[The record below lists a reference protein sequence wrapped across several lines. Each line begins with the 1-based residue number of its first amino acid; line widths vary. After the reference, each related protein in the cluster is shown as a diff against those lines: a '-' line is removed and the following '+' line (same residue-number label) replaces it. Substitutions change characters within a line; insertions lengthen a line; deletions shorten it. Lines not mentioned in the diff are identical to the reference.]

1 MVRLFV
7 IYFKLFPGNELRIV
21 LLNRNLGM
29 FLARRRNR
37 GPVMKA
43 LSSNHSQDE
52 SLARYFEEISQTPLL
67 TFEDELELSRRVE
80 AGDELA
86 RKRLI
91 QANLRLVVKI
101 AKAYSRYGT
110 AFLDLIQE
118 GNLGLINAAGKFD
131 YRKNVRFS
139 TYASWWIKQSIVRAL
154 VNKNRM
160 IRLPHRKEESLRK
173 MTSLLAEAS
182 ILKQAPTLEQLCE
195 SLRLGK
201 DEVLALLELAGTVTS
216 LDKEIGEDSV
226 SLIDLVE
233 DRSYQPE
240 NECFVREFQIET
252 QRLHDSLQERERDDL
267 LHRFA
272 FIGDKKR
279 TLKTI
284 GEQMGLSA
292 ETVRQMELRALE
304 KLRQQKDDLLEYM
317 YG

>member
-1 MVRLFV
+1 
-7 IYFKLFPGNELRIV
+7 
-21 LLNRNLGM
+21 
-29 FLARRRNR
+29 
-37 GPVMKA
+37 MKP
-43 LSSNHSQDE
+43 LSSQHSQDE
-52 SLARYFEEISQTPLL
+52 SLARYFEEIARTPLL
-67 TFEDELELSRRVE
+67 TFEQELDLSRRVQDGEE
-80 AGDELA
+80 AA
-86 RKRLI
+86 RKKLI

-160 IRLPHRKEESLRK
+160 IRLPHRKEESLRRL
-173 MTSLLAEAS
+173 TAYLAEFAAT
-182 ILKQAPTLEQLCE
+182 QQTPTVDQL
-195 SLRLGK
+195 SVYLRLERE
-201 DEVLALLELAGTVTS
+201 EVLSLLELAGAVTS
-216 LDKEIGEDSV
+216 LDKEVGEDSI

-240 NECFVREFQIET
+240 NECFVREFEVDT
-252 QRLHDSLQERERDDL
+252 QRLLDTLQEREKDVL

-272 FIGDKKR
+272 FSGEKKR

-292 ETVRQMELRALE
+292 ETVRQMEIRALE
-304 KLRQQKDDLLEYM
+304 KLRLQKDDLREYM

>member
-1 MVRLFV
+1 L
-7 IYFKLFPGNELRIV
+7 
-21 LLNRNLGM
+21 
-29 FLARRRNR
+29 
-37 GPVMKA
+37 MKP
-43 LSSNHSQDE
+43 LSSHHSQDE
-52 SLARYFEEISQTPLL
+52 SLARYFEEISRTPLL
-67 TFEDELELSRRVE
+67 TFEEELDLSRRVE
-80 AGDELA
+80 AGDEPA

-173 MTSLLAEAS
+173 LTAKLAEAS
-182 ILKQAPTLEQLCE
+182 AAKQTPTVAQLADY
-195 SLRLGK
+195 LRLGK
-201 DEVLALLELAGTVTS
+201 NEVLCLLELAGTVTS
-216 LDKEIGEDSV
+216 LDKEVGDEAV

-240 NECFVREFQIET
+240 NDCFIREFQSDT
-252 QRLHDSLQERERDDL
+252 KRLLDTLQDRERDVL
-267 LHRFA
+267 LYRYA
-272 FIGDKKR
+272 FEGEKKR

-292 ETVRQMELRALE
+292 ETVRQMEIRALE
-304 KLRQQKDDLLEYM
+304 KLRQQKDDLTEYM

>member
-1 MVRLFV
+1 
-7 IYFKLFPGNELRIV
+7 
-21 LLNRNLGM
+21 
-29 FLARRRNR
+29 
-37 GPVMKA
+37 MKP
-43 LSSNHSQDE
+43 LSSHHSQDE
-52 SLARYFEEISQTPLL
+52 SLARYFEEISRTPLL
-67 TFEDELELSRRVE
+67 TFEEELDLSRRVE
-80 AGDELA
+80 AGDEPA

-173 MTSLLAEAS
+173 LTAKLAEAS
-182 ILKQAPTLEQLCE
+182 AAKQTPTVAQLADY
-195 SLRLGK
+195 LRLGK
-201 DEVLALLELAGTVTS
+201 NEVLCLLELAGTVTS
-216 LDKEIGEDSV
+216 LDKEVGDEAV

-240 NECFVREFQIET
+240 NDCFIREFQSDT
-252 QRLHDSLQERERDDL
+252 KRLLDTLQDRERDVL
-267 LHRFA
+267 LYRYA
-272 FIGDKKR
+272 FEGEKKR

-292 ETVRQMELRALE
+292 ETVRQMEIRALE
-304 KLRQQKDDLLEYM
+304 KLRQQKDDLTEYM

>member
-1 MVRLFV
+1 MKPV
-7 IYFKLFPGNELRIV
+7 GNH
-21 LLNRNLGM
+21 
-29 FLARRRNR
+29 
-37 GPVMKA
+37 
-43 LSSNHSQDE
+43 HSHDE
-52 SLARYFEEISQTPLL
+52 SLARYFEEISRTPLL
-67 TFEDELELSRRVE
+67 TFEEELELSRQVE
-80 AGDELA
+80 AGSERA
-86 RKRLI
+86 RQRLI

-173 MTSLLAEAS
+173 LMAYTADAAARN
-182 ILKQAPTLEQLCE
+182 QTPTLDDLVQE
-195 SLRLGK
+195 LRLGRE
-201 DEVLALLELAGTVTS
+201 EVLALLELSGTVTS
-216 LDKEIGEDSV
+216 LDREVGDESV

-240 NECFVREFQIET
+240 TACFEREFT
-252 QRLHDSLQERERDDL
+252 TDTHRLLATLQDRERDVL

-272 FIGDKKR
+272 FVGDKKC

-284 GEQMGLSA
+284 GEAMGLSA
-292 ETVRQMELRALE
+292 ETVRQMEIRALE
-304 KLRQQKDDLLEYM
+304 KLRLQKDDLREYL

>member
-1 MVRLFV
+1 
-7 IYFKLFPGNELRIV
+7 
-21 LLNRNLGM
+21 
-29 FLARRRNR
+29 
-37 GPVMKA
+37 MK
-43 LSSNHSQDE
+43 LSSHHSQDE
-52 SLARYFEEISQTPLL
+52 SLAQYFEEISKTPLL
-67 TFEDELELSRRVE
+67 TFEQELELSRRVE
-80 AGDELA
+80 AGDETA
-86 RKRLI
+86 RQRLI

-173 MTSLLAEAS
+173 LTAKLAEAAAAKRS
-182 ILKQAPTLEQLCE
+182 PTVEEL
-195 SLRLGK
+195 SSYLRLAK
-201 DEVLALLELAGTVTS
+201 EEVLALLELAGAVTS
-216 LDKEIGEDSV
+216 LDKEIGDEAV
-226 SLIDLVE
+226 SLIELVE

-240 NECFVREFQIET
+240 NEYFVQEFAVDT
-252 QRLHDSLQERERDDL
+252 KRLLDTLQDRERDVL
-267 LHRFA
+267 MCRFA
-272 FIGDKKR
+272 FEGEKKK

-284 GEQMGLSA
+284 GEQLGLSA
-292 ETVRQMELRALE
+292 ETVRQMEIRALE
-304 KLRQQKDDLLEYM
+304 KLRVQKDDLREYM

>member
-1 MVRLFV
+1 
-7 IYFKLFPGNELRIV
+7 
-21 LLNRNLGM
+21 
-29 FLARRRNR
+29 
-37 GPVMKA
+37 MKP
-43 LSSNHSQDE
+43 LSSHHSQDE
-52 SLARYFEEISQTPLL
+52 SLARYFEEISRTPLL
-67 TFEDELELSRRVE
+67 TFEEELDLSRRVE
-80 AGDELA
+80 AGEEAA

-173 MTSLLAEAS
+173 LTAILAEAS
-182 ILKQAPTLEQLCE
+182 AEKQTPTVDQLADY
-195 SLRLGK
+195 LRLGK

-216 LDKEIGEDSV
+216 LDKEVGDEAV

-240 NECFVREFQIET
+240 SECFVREFQSDT
-252 QRLHDSLQERERDDL
+252 RRLLDTLHEKEKDVL
-267 LHRFA
+267 LYRFA
-272 FIGDKKR
+272 FEGEKKR

-292 ETVRQMELRALE
+292 ETVRQMEIRALE
-304 KLRQQKDDLLEYM
+304 KLRLQKDDLKEYM

>member
-1 MVRLFV
+1 
-7 IYFKLFPGNELRIV
+7 
-21 LLNRNLGM
+21 
-29 FLARRRNR
+29 
-37 GPVMKA
+37 MKP
-43 LSSNHSQDE
+43 LSSHHSQDE
-52 SLARYFEEISQTPLL
+52 SLARYFEEISRTPLL
-67 TFEDELELSRRVE
+67 TFEEELELSRRVE
-80 AGDELA
+80 AGDEAA

-173 MTSLLAEAS
+173 LTARLAEAAGMRQTVTVDELS
-182 ILKQAPTLEQLCE
+182 AY
-195 SLRLGK
+195 LRLGK
-201 DEVLALLELAGTVTS
+201 DEVLSLLELAGTVTS
-216 LDKEIGEDSV
+216 LDKEVGDEGV

-240 NECFVREFQIET
+240 AECFVREFQT
-252 QRLHDSLQERERDDL
+252 DTRRLLDTLLDREKDVL
-267 LHRFA
+267 LSRFA
-272 FIGDKKR
+272 FEGEKKR

-292 ETVRQMELRALE
+292 ETVRQMEIRALE
-304 KLRQQKDDLLEYM
+304 KLRLQKDDLREYL

>member
-1 MVRLFV
+1 M
-7 IYFKLFPGNELRIV
+7 KP
-21 LLNRNLGM
+21 LNT
-29 FLARRRNR
+29 
-37 GPVMKA
+37 
-43 LSSNHSQDE
+43 HHTQDE
-52 SLARYFEEISQTPLL
+52 SLARYFEEISRTPLL
-67 TFEDELELSRRVE
+67 TFEEELELSRRVE
-80 AGDELA
+80 AGDETA

-173 MTSLLAEAS
+173 LTARLAELAT
-182 ILKQAPTLEQLCE
+182 LQQTPTVAELADY
-195 SLRLGK
+195 LRLGK
-201 DEVLALLELAGTVTS
+201 TEVLALLELAGAVTS
-216 LDKEIGEDSV
+216 LDKEVGDESL
-226 SLIDLVE
+226 SLIELVE

-240 NECFVREFQIET
+240 TECFAREFQADT
-252 QRLHDSLQERERDDL
+252 HRLLATLQERERNVL

-272 FIGDKKR
+272 FGGEKKR

-284 GEQMGLSA
+284 GEKMGLSA
-292 ETVRQMELRALE
+292 ETVRQMEIRALD
-304 KLRQQKDDLLEYM
+304 KLRNQKDDLKEYL

>member
-1 MVRLFV
+1 
-7 IYFKLFPGNELRIV
+7 
-21 LLNRNLGM
+21 
-29 FLARRRNR
+29 
-37 GPVMKA
+37 MKS
-43 LSSNHSQDE
+43 LSSHHLQDE
-52 SLARYFEEISQTPLL
+52 SLARYFEEISRTPLL
-67 TFEDELELSRRVE
+67 TFEEELELSRRVE
-80 AGDELA
+80 AGDESA

-173 MTSLLAEAS
+173 MTACLAEAAAQ
-182 ILKQAPTLEQLCE
+182 KQTPTVE
-195 SLRLGK
+195 SLCQYLRLEK
-201 DEVLALLELAGTVTS
+201 EEVLALLELAGTVTS
-216 LDKEIGEDSV
+216 LDKEVGDESL
-226 SLIDLVE
+226 SLIDLIE

-240 NECFVREFQIET
+240 SECFAREFEVDT
-252 QRLHDSLQERERDDL
+252 QRLLGTLLQRERDVI
-267 LHRFA
+267 LHRYA
-272 FIGDKKR
+272 FEGDKKS

-304 KLRQQKDDLLEYM
+304 KLRQQKDDLKEYL

>member
-1 MVRLFV
+1 
-7 IYFKLFPGNELRIV
+7 
-21 LLNRNLGM
+21 
-29 FLARRRNR
+29 
-37 GPVMKA
+37 MK
-43 LSSNHSQDE
+43 LSSHHSQDE
-52 SLARYFEEISQTPLL
+52 SLAQYFEEISKTPLL
-67 TFEDELELSRRVE
+67 TFEQELELSRRVQ
-80 AGDELA
+80 AGDECA
-86 RKRLI
+86 KQRLI

-173 MTSLLAEAS
+173 LMAKLAEAAAS
-182 ILKQAPTLEQLCE
+182 KTMPTVEELA
-195 SLRLGK
+195 SYLRLAK
-201 DEVLALLELAGTVTS
+201 EEVLALLELAGSVTS
-216 LDKEIGEDSV
+216 LDKEVGEEAV
-226 SLIDLVE
+226 SLIELVE

-240 NECFVREFQIET
+240 TEYFVQEFVSDT
-252 QRLHDSLQERERDDL
+252 KRLLSTLQERERDVL
-267 LHRFA
+267 ICRYA
-272 FIGDKKR
+272 FEGEKKK

-284 GEQMGLSA
+284 GDQLGLSA
-292 ETVRQMELRALE
+292 ETVRQMEIRALE
-304 KLRQQKDDLLEYM
+304 KLRVQKDDLKEYM

>member
-1 MVRLFV
+1 
-7 IYFKLFPGNELRIV
+7 
-21 LLNRNLGM
+21 
-29 FLARRRNR
+29 
-37 GPVMKA
+37 MKPFG
-43 LSSNHSQDE
+43 SHHSQDE
-52 SLARYFEEISQTPLL
+52 SLARYFEEIAKTPLL
-67 TFEDELELSRRVE
+67 TFEEELELSKRVE
-80 AGDELA
+80 GGDDSA

-173 MTSLLAEAS
+173 LTAKLAEAS
-182 ILKQAPTLEQLCE
+182 FTPSVEQLAQD
-195 SLRLGK
+195 LRLGRE
-201 DEVLALLELAGTVTS
+201 EVLALLELTSAVTS
-216 LDKEIGEDSV
+216 LDRDVGDDSV
-226 SLIDLVE
+226 SLIDLIE

-240 NECFVREFQIET
+240 SEFFFREVEADT
-252 QRLHDSLQERERDDL
+252 RRVLDTLADREKDVL
-267 LHRFA
+267 LHRYA
-272 FIGDKKR
+272 FSGQKR
-279 TLKTI
+279 KTLKTI

-292 ETVRQMELRALE
+292 ETVRQMEIRALE
-304 KLRQQKDDLLEYM
+304 KLRLQKDDLKEYM

>member
-1 MVRLFV
+1 M
-7 IYFKLFPGNELRIV
+7 KS
-21 LLNRNLGM
+21 LN
-29 FLARRRNR
+29 
-37 GPVMKA
+37 
-43 LSSNHSQDE
+43 SHHSQDE
-52 SLARYFEEISQTPLL
+52 SLARYFEEISRTPLL
-67 TFEDELELSRRVE
+67 TFEQELDLSRRVE
-80 AGDELA
+80 AGEESA

-91 QANLRLVVKI
+91 QANLRLVVRI

-173 MTSLLAEAS
+173 MTAWLAEAS
-182 ILKQAPTLEQLCE
+182 ALKQTPTVDQLCDY
-195 SLRLGK
+195 LRLGK
-201 DEVLALLELAGTVTS
+201 DEVLSLLELAGTVTS
-216 LDKEIGEDSV
+216 LDKEVGEESV

-240 NECFVREFQIET
+240 NECFVKEFENDT
-252 QRLHDSLQERERDDL
+252 RRLLDTLHEREKDVL
-267 LHRFA
+267 LYRFA
-272 FIGDKKR
+272 FRGEKKR

-304 KLRQQKDDLLEYM
+304 KLRQQKDDLKEYM

>member
-1 MVRLFV
+1 
-7 IYFKLFPGNELRIV
+7 
-21 LLNRNLGM
+21 
-29 FLARRRNR
+29 
-37 GPVMKA
+37 MK
-43 LSSNHSQDE
+43 LSSHHSQDE
-52 SLARYFEEISQTPLL
+52 SLAQYFEEISKTPLL
-67 TFEDELELSRRVE
+67 TFEQELELSRRVQS
-80 AGDELA
+80 GDESA
-86 RKRLI
+86 RQRLI

-173 MTSLLAEAS
+173 LMAKMAEAAAA
-182 ILKQAPTLEQLCE
+182 KHTPTVDELAAY
-195 SLRLGK
+195 LRLGK
-201 DEVLALLELAGTVTS
+201 EEVLALLELSGAVTS
-216 LDKEIGEDSV
+216 LDKEVGDEAV
-226 SLIDLVE
+226 SLIELVE

-240 NECFVREFQIET
+240 SEYFVHEFVSDT
-252 QRLHDSLQERERDDL
+252 KRLLDTLADRERDVL
-267 LHRFA
+267 LCRYA
-272 FIGDKKR
+272 FEGEKKK

-284 GEQMGLSA
+284 GEQLGLSA
-292 ETVRQMELRALE
+292 ETVRQMEIRALE
-304 KLRQQKDDLLEYM
+304 KLRVQKDDLREYM

>member
-1 MVRLFV
+1 
-7 IYFKLFPGNELRIV
+7 
-21 LLNRNLGM
+21 
-29 FLARRRNR
+29 
-37 GPVMKA
+37 MKPM
-43 LSSNHSQDE
+43 SSHHSQDE
-52 SLARYFEEISQTPLL
+52 SLARYFEEIAKTPLL
-67 TFEDELELSRRVE
+67 SFEEELELSRRVQS
-80 AGDELA
+80 GDELA
-86 RKRLI
+86 RKKLI

-173 MTSLLAEAS
+173 LTAKLAEAS
-182 ILKQAPTLEQLCE
+182 QLRQNPTVEQL
-195 SLRLGK
+195 SAYLRLGK
-201 DEVLALLELAGTVTS
+201 EEVLSLLELSGAVTS
-216 LDKEIGEDSV
+216 LDKEVGEESV

-240 NECFVREFQIET
+240 TECFERAFVVDT
-252 QRLHDSLQERERDDL
+252 KRLLDTLHEREKDVL
-267 LHRFA
+267 LYRFA
-272 FIGDKKR
+272 FRGEKKR

-292 ETVRQMELRALE
+292 ETVRQVEMKALQ
-304 KLRQQKDDLLEYM
+304 KLRLQKDDLKEYL

>member
-1 MVRLFV
+1 
-7 IYFKLFPGNELRIV
+7 
-21 LLNRNLGM
+21 
-29 FLARRRNR
+29 
-37 GPVMKA
+37 MKP
-43 LSSNHSQDE
+43 LSTHHSQDE
-52 SLARYFEEISQTPLL
+52 SLARYFEEISKTPLL
-67 TFEDELELSRRVE
+67 TFEEELELSRQVE
-80 AGDELA
+80 AGHEDA

-173 MTSLLAEAS
+173 LTARLAEAS
-182 ILKQAPTLEQLCE
+182 ALREMVTVDELATY
-195 SLRLGK
+195 LRLAK
-201 DEVLALLELAGTVTS
+201 DEVLSLLELAGTVTS
-216 LDKEIGEDSV
+216 LDKEVGEEGV

-240 NECFVREFQIET
+240 TECFVREFQT
-252 QRLHDSLQERERDDL
+252 DTRRLLDTLLERERDVL
-267 LHRFA
+267 LSRFA
-272 FIGDKKR
+272 FEGEKKR

-284 GEQMGLSA
+284 GEEMGLSA
-292 ETVRQMELRALE
+292 ETVRQMEIRALE
-304 KLRQQKDDLLEYM
+304 KLRLQKDDLKEYL

>member
-1 MVRLFV
+1 
-7 IYFKLFPGNELRIV
+7 
-21 LLNRNLGM
+21 
-29 FLARRRNR
+29 
-37 GPVMKA
+37 MK
-43 LSSNHSQDE
+43 LSSHHSQDE
-52 SLARYFEEISQTPLL
+52 SLAQYFEEISKTPLL
-67 TFEDELELSRRVE
+67 TFEQELELSRRVQS
-80 AGDELA
+80 GDETA
-86 RKRLI
+86 RQRLI

-173 MTSLLAEAS
+173 LMAKMAEAAAV
-182 ILKQAPTLEQLCE
+182 KHTPTVDEL
-195 SLRLGK
+195 SAYLRLGRE
-201 DEVLALLELAGTVTS
+201 EVLALLELAGSVTS
-216 LDKEIGEDSV
+216 LDKEVGDEAV
-226 SLIDLVE
+226 SLIELVE

-240 NECFVREFQIET
+240 NEYFVHEFVADT
-252 QRLHDSLQERERDDL
+252 KRLLDTLADRERDVL
-267 LHRFA
+267 MCRYA
-272 FIGDKKR
+272 FEGEKKK

-284 GEQMGLSA
+284 GEQLGLSA
-292 ETVRQMELRALE
+292 ETVRQMEIRALE
-304 KLRQQKDDLLEYM
+304 KLRVQKDDLVEYM

>member
-1 MVRLFV
+1 MM
-7 IYFKLFPGNELRIV
+7 KP
-21 LLNRNLGM
+21 LG
-29 FLARRRNR
+29 
-37 GPVMKA
+37 
-43 LSSNHSQDE
+43 SHHSQDE
-52 SLARYFEEISQTPLL
+52 SLARYFEEIAKTPLL
-67 TFEDELELSRRVE
+67 TFEEELELSRRIE
-80 AGDELA
+80 AGDEAA
-86 RKRLI
+86 RKRII

-118 GNLGLINAAGKFD
+118 GNLGLITAAGKFD

-173 MTSLLAEAS
+173 LTARLAETS
-182 ILKQAPTLEQLCE
+182 NNMQTPTVDQLAAY
-195 SLRLGK
+195 LHLGRE
-201 DEVLALLELAGTVTS
+201 EVLALLELAGPVTS
-216 LDKEIGEDSV
+216 LDKEVGEDSV
-226 SLIDLVE
+226 SLIEMVE

-240 NECFVREFQIET
+240 NEYFVHQIESDT
-252 QRLHDSLQERERDDL
+252 RRVLDTLQEKEKEVL
-267 LHRFA
+267 LSRFA
-272 FIGDKKR
+272 FEGDKRK

-292 ETVRQMELRALE
+292 ETVRQMEIRALD
-304 KLRQQKDDLLEYM
+304 KLRQQKEDLREYM

>member
-1 MVRLFV
+1 
-7 IYFKLFPGNELRIV
+7 
-21 LLNRNLGM
+21 
-29 FLARRRNR
+29 
-37 GPVMKA
+37 MK
-43 LSSNHSQDE
+43 LSSHHSQDE
-52 SLARYFEEISQTPLL
+52 SLAQYFEEISKTPLL
-67 TFEDELELSRRVE
+67 TFEQELELSRRVQ
-80 AGDELA
+80 AGDATA
-86 RKRLI
+86 RQRLI

-173 MTSLLAEAS
+173 LMAKLAESAAA
-182 ILKQAPTLEQLCE
+182 KTTPTVDEL
-195 SLRLGK
+195 SAYLRLGK
-201 DEVLALLELAGTVTS
+201 EEVLALLELAGSVTS
-216 LDKEIGEDSV
+216 LDKEVGDEAV
-226 SLIDLVE
+226 SLIELVE

-240 NECFVREFQIET
+240 NEYFVHEFVADT
-252 QRLHDSLQERERDDL
+252 KRLLDTLAERERDVL
-267 LHRFA
+267 LCRYA
-272 FIGDKKR
+272 FEGEKKK

-284 GEQMGLSA
+284 GEQLGLSA
-292 ETVRQMELRALE
+292 ETVRQMEIRALE
-304 KLRQQKDDLLEYM
+304 KLRVQKDDLREYM

>member
-1 MVRLFV
+1 
-7 IYFKLFPGNELRIV
+7 
-21 LLNRNLGM
+21 
-29 FLARRRNR
+29 
-37 GPVMKA
+37 MK
-43 LSSNHSQDE
+43 LSSHHSQDE
-52 SLARYFEEISQTPLL
+52 SLAQYFEEISRTPLL
-67 TFEDELELSRRVE
+67 TFEQELELSRRVE
-80 AGDELA
+80 SGDETA
-86 RKRLI
+86 RQRLI

-173 MTSLLAEAS
+173 LTAKLAESAAA
-182 ILKQAPTLEQLCE
+182 KRTPTVEELAVY
-195 SLRLGK
+195 LRLAK
-201 DEVLALLELAGTVTS
+201 EEVLALLELAGAVTS
-216 LDKEIGEDSV
+216 LDKEVGDEAV
-226 SLIDLVE
+226 SLIELVE

-240 NECFVREFQIET
+240 SEYFVQEFVSDT
-252 QRLHDSLQERERDDL
+252 QRLLETLQDRERDVL
-267 LHRFA
+267 LCRYA
-272 FIGDKKR
+272 FGGEKKK

-284 GEQMGLSA
+284 GEQLGLSA
-292 ETVRQMELRALE
+292 ETVRQMEIRALE
-304 KLRQQKDDLLEYM
+304 KLRGQKDDLREYM

>member
-1 MVRLFV
+1 
-7 IYFKLFPGNELRIV
+7 
-21 LLNRNLGM
+21 
-29 FLARRRNR
+29 
-37 GPVMKA
+37 MKA

-240 NECFVREFQIET
+240 NECFVREFQIDT
-252 QRLHDSLQERERDDL
+252 QRLLDSLQERERDVL

>member
-1 MVRLFV
+1 
-7 IYFKLFPGNELRIV
+7 
-21 LLNRNLGM
+21 
-29 FLARRRNR
+29 
-37 GPVMKA
+37 MKPFG
-43 LSSNHSQDE
+43 SHHSQDE
-52 SLARYFEEISQTPLL
+52 SLARYFEEISRTPLL
-67 TFEDELELSRRVE
+67 TFEEELELSRRVE
-80 AGDELA
+80 AGDECA

-173 MTSLLAEAS
+173 LTARLAEVGS
-182 ILKQAPTLEQLCE
+182 QSAPTVEQLAAY
-195 SLRLGK
+195 LRLEK
-201 DEVLALLELAGTVTS
+201 DEVLSLLELAGSVTS
-216 LDKEIGEDSV
+216 LDKEVGEESV

-240 NECFVREFQIET
+240 NECFVREFESDT
-252 QRLHDSLQERERDDL
+252 RRLLDTLQEREKDVL

-272 FIGDKKR
+272 FAGDKKR

-284 GEQMGLSA
+284 GEEMGLSA
-292 ETVRQMELRALE
+292 ETVRQMEIRALE
-304 KLRQQKDDLLEYM
+304 KLRLQKDDLKEYM

>member
-1 MVRLFV
+1 
-7 IYFKLFPGNELRIV
+7 
-21 LLNRNLGM
+21 
-29 FLARRRNR
+29 
-37 GPVMKA
+37 MKP
-43 LSSNHSQDE
+43 LSSHHSQDE
-52 SLARYFEEISQTPLL
+52 SLARYFEEISKTPLL
-67 TFEDELELSRRVE
+67 TFEEELNLSRRVE
-80 AGDELA
+80 AGEAAA
-86 RKRLI
+86 RQRLI

-173 MTSLLAEAS
+173 LMARLAEAAT
-182 ILKQAPTLEQLCE
+182 LKLTPTVDQLAE
-195 SLRLGK
+195 YLRLGRE
-201 DEVLALLELAGTVTS
+201 EVLSLLELAGTVTS
-216 LDKEIGEDSV
+216 LDKEVGDEAV

-240 NECFVREFQIET
+240 SDCFVREFQT
-252 QRLHDSLQERERDDL
+252 DTRRLLDTLHDRERDVL
-267 LHRFA
+267 RYRFA
-272 FIGDKKR
+272 FEGEKKR

-292 ETVRQMELRALE
+292 ETVRQMEIRALE
-304 KLRQQKDDLLEYM
+304 KLRLQKDDLKEYM
-317 YG
+317 YS

>member
-1 MVRLFV
+1 
-7 IYFKLFPGNELRIV
+7 
-21 LLNRNLGM
+21 
-29 FLARRRNR
+29 
-37 GPVMKA
+37 MK
-43 LSSNHSQDE
+43 LSSHHSQDE
-52 SLARYFEEISQTPLL
+52 SLAQYFEEISKTPLL
-67 TFEDELELSRRVE
+67 TFEQELDLSRRVQ
-80 AGDELA
+80 AGDEIA
-86 RKRLI
+86 RQRLI

-173 MTSLLAEAS
+173 LMAKLAEAS
-182 ILKQAPTLEQLCE
+182 TAKRTPTVEELA
-195 SLRLGK
+195 SYLRLAK
-201 DEVLALLELAGTVTS
+201 EEVLALLELAGTVTS
-216 LDKEIGEDSV
+216 LDKEVGDEAV
-226 SLIDLVE
+226 SLIELVE

-240 NECFVREFQIET
+240 AEYFVHEFVNDT
-252 QRLHDSLQERERDDL
+252 KRLLDTLQDRERDVL
-267 LHRFA
+267 MCRYA
-272 FIGDKKR
+272 FEGEKKK

-284 GEQMGLSA
+284 GEQLGLSA
-292 ETVRQMELRALE
+292 ETVRQMEIRALE
-304 KLRQQKDDLLEYM
+304 KLRVQKDDLREYM

>member
-1 MVRLFV
+1 
-7 IYFKLFPGNELRIV
+7 
-21 LLNRNLGM
+21 
-29 FLARRRNR
+29 
-37 GPVMKA
+37 MK
-43 LSSNHSQDE
+43 LSSHHSQDE
-52 SLARYFEEISQTPLL
+52 SLAQYFEEISKTPLL
-67 TFEDELELSRRVE
+67 TFEQELELSRRVQSGE
-80 AGDELA
+80 ESA
-86 RKRLI
+86 RQKLI

-173 MTSLLAEAS
+173 LTAKLAEAAGA
-182 ILKQAPTLEQLCE
+182 KQLPTVDELAAY
-195 SLRLGK
+195 LRLAK
-201 DEVLALLELAGTVTS
+201 EEVLALLELAGSVTS
-216 LDKEIGEDSV
+216 LDKEVGDEAV
-226 SLIDLVE
+226 SLIELVE

-240 NECFVREFQIET
+240 NEYFVQEFVADT
-252 QRLHDSLQERERDDL
+252 KRLLDTLADRERDVL
-267 LHRFA
+267 LCRYA
-272 FIGDKKR
+272 FEGEKKK

-284 GEQMGLSA
+284 GEQLGLSA
-292 ETVRQMELRALE
+292 ETVRQMEIRALE
-304 KLRQQKDDLLEYM
+304 KLRVQKDDLKEYM

>member
-1 MVRLFV
+1 
-7 IYFKLFPGNELRIV
+7 
-21 LLNRNLGM
+21 
-29 FLARRRNR
+29 
-37 GPVMKA
+37 MKPFG
-43 LSSNHSQDE
+43 SHHSQDE
-52 SLARYFEEISQTPLL
+52 SLARYFEEISKTPLL
-67 TFEDELELSRRVE
+67 TFEEELELSRLVE
-80 AGDELA
+80 AGDETA

-173 MTSLLAEAS
+173 LSALLAEAS
-182 ILKQAPTLEQLCE
+182 PSEIPSVEDLARR
-195 SLRLGK
+195 LRLDR
-201 DEVLALLELAGTVTS
+201 DEVLALLELAGPVTS
-216 LDKEIGEDSV
+216 LDREVGDDSV
-226 SLIDLVE
+226 SLIDLIE
-233 DRSYQPE
+233 DRSYQPDTE
-240 NECFVREFQIET
+240 YFRREVEADT
-252 QRLHDSLQERERDDL
+252 RRVLDSLGSRERDVL
-267 LHRFA
+267 MHRFA
-272 FIGDKKR
+272 FEGDKRK

-292 ETVRQMELRALE
+292 ETVRQMEIRALE
-304 KLRQQKDDLLEYM
+304 KLRVQKDDLVEYM
-317 YG
+317 YS

>member
-1 MVRLFV
+1 
-7 IYFKLFPGNELRIV
+7 
-21 LLNRNLGM
+21 
-29 FLARRRNR
+29 
-37 GPVMKA
+37 MKPMG
-43 LSSNHSQDE
+43 SHHSQDE
-52 SLARYFEEISQTPLL
+52 SLARYFEEIAKTPLL
-67 TFEDELELSRRVE
+67 TFEEELDLSRRVE
-80 AGDELA
+80 AGDEVA
-86 RKRLI
+86 KKRLI

-131 YRKNVRFS
+131 HRKNVRFS

-173 MTSLLAEAS
+173 LNARLAEVSANS
-182 ILKQAPTLEQLCE
+182 PMPSVEQLAQY
-195 SLRLGK
+195 LRLGRG
-201 DEVLALLELAGTVTS
+201 EVLALLELSGPIAS
-216 LDKEIGEDSV
+216 LDKEVGDDAA

-240 NECFVREFQIET
+240 VEYFCREIEVDT
-252 QRLHDSLQERERDDL
+252 QRILDTLQDRERDVL
-267 LHRFA
+267 LHRFS
-272 FIGDKKR
+272 FVGDKRK

-284 GEQMGLSA
+284 GERMGLSA
-292 ETVRQMELRALE
+292 ETVRQVEIRALE
-304 KLRQQKDDLLEYM
+304 KLRQQKDDLKEYM

>member
-1 MVRLFV
+1 
-7 IYFKLFPGNELRIV
+7 
-21 LLNRNLGM
+21 
-29 FLARRRNR
+29 
-37 GPVMKA
+37 MKTLVA
-43 LSSNHSQDE
+43 HQSQDE
-52 SLARYFEEISQTPLL
+52 SLARYFEEIAKTPLL
-67 TFEDELELSRRVE
+67 NFEEELELSRRVE
-80 AGDELA
+80 AGDEAA
-86 RKRLI
+86 RQRLI
-91 QANLRLVVKI
+91 RSNLRLVVKI

-118 GNLGLINAAGKFD
+118 GNLGLMNAAGKFD

-173 MTSLLAEAS
+173 LTARLADQSAHRNF
-182 ILKQAPTLEQLCE
+182 PTVDQLADQ
-195 SLRLGK
+195 LRLGR
-201 DEVLALLELAGTVTS
+201 DEVLSLLELSGPVTS
-216 LDKEIGEDSV
+216 LDKEVGEESV

-240 NECFVREFQIET
+240 NQCFEKAFEEDTLRLLNNLQDREKDVLMD
-252 QRLHDSLQERERDDL
+252 RY
-267 LHRFA
+267 A
-272 FIGDKKR
+272 FSGEKKK

-292 ETVRQMELRALE
+292 ETVRQMEIRALA
-304 KLRQQKDDLLEYM
+304 KLRTQREVLREYM

>member
-1 MVRLFV
+1 
-7 IYFKLFPGNELRIV
+7 
-21 LLNRNLGM
+21 
-29 FLARRRNR
+29 
-37 GPVMKA
+37 MKP
-43 LSSNHSQDE
+43 LSSHHSQDE
-52 SLARYFEEISQTPLL
+52 SLARYFEEIARTPLL
-67 TFEDELELSRRVE
+67 TFEEELDLSRRVE
-80 AGDELA
+80 NGDEAA
-86 RKRLI
+86 RQKLI

-101 AKAYSRYGT
+101 AKAYSRFGT

-173 MTSLLAEAS
+173 LAARLTEAS
-182 ILKQAPTLEQLCE
+182 LTKQTLTIDQL
-195 SLRLGK
+195 SLFLRLGRE
-201 DEVLALLELAGTVTS
+201 EVLALLELSGTVAS
-216 LDKEIGEDSV
+216 LDKEVGEESV
-226 SLIDLVE
+226 SLIDLIE

-240 NECFVREFQIET
+240 NDYFSHEFEEDT
-252 QRLHDSLQERERDDL
+252 KRLLSSLQEREKDVIL
-267 LHRFA
+267 YRFA
-272 FIGDKKR
+272 FMGEKKR

-292 ETVRQMELRALE
+292 ETVRQMEIRALE
-304 KLRQQKDDLLEYM
+304 KLRLQKDDLKEYM